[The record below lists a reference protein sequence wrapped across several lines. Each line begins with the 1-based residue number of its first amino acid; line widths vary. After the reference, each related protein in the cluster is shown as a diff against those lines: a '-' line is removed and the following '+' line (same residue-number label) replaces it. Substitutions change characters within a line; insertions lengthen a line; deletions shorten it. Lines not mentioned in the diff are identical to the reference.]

1 MVLTGL
7 LGAFHTP
14 GARTRSMLLH
24 FAGGVVFAV
33 VAVELLPDLVRAHA
47 YVPTIVGFAA
57 GTALML
63 GLRSFSERLEKMGGG
78 NGGLP
83 LGLLAATGVDL
94 LIDGLM
100 IGIGFA
106 AGARQGVL
114 LTIALTFE
122 LFSVGFAVAATL
134 RNRGCTR
141 LLTVTATTTT
151 ALLLSV
157 GAVAGGAPLRNISPG
172 ALAGVLA
179 FGSAALLFL
188 VIEELVSEAHR
199 ENDSAVRTAFFFLGF
214 LALFLMEM
222 HA

>member
-1 MVLTGL
+1 MILAGAV
-7 LGAFHTP
+7 GAFRTP
-14 GARTRSMLLH
+14 GARVRSMLLH

-33 VAVELLPDLVRAHA
+33 VAVELLPELVLEHA
-47 YVPTIVGFAA
+47 LVPTVVGFAA
-57 GTALML
+57 GTTLML
-63 GLRSFSERLEKMGGG
+63 GLRSLSERLEKMSTRGDA
-78 NGGLP
+78 LP

-106 AGARQGVL
+106 AGARQGTL

-122 LFSVGFAVAATL
+122 LFSVGFAVSATL
-134 RNRGCTR
+134 RKRGYARTR
-141 LLTVTATTTT
+141 TVAATAAT

-157 GAVAGGAPLRNISPG
+157 GAVAGGAPLRNISAG

-188 VIEELVSEAHR
+188 VTEELVSEAHR
-199 ENDSAVRTAFFFLGF
+199 ERDSAVRTAFFFLGF
-214 LALFLMEM
+214 LLLFLLEM
-222 HA
+222 RV